1 MGARA
6 GARDR
11 PRAAA
16 GAAATDLCV
25 RARDARPGGSGLGG
39 SDTAPRPALG
49 PGAVT
54 ACAAPT
60 VRKLP

>member
-16 GAAATDLCV
+16 GAAGAGLCF
-25 RARDARPGGSGLGG
+25 RARDAPPRPGGG
-39 SDTAPRPALG
+39 DTAPRPALG